1 MKNLLKTWTTQTL
14 KETQITYLNAMT
26 HYTGAERKTQAFQ
39 QLETKTELITAEL
52 KTR

>member
-14 KETQITYLNAMT
+14 KDTEINYLNALT
-26 HYTGAERKTQAFQ
+26 HYRGGERKTQAFK
-39 QLETKTELITAEL
+39 QLKAKTELITAEL

>member
-14 KETQITYLNAMT
+14 KETQTNYLNAMKD
-26 HYTGAERKTQAFQ
+26 YRGGERKTQAYK
-39 QLETKTELITAEL
+39 QLKAKTELITAEL

>member
-14 KETQITYLNAMT
+14 KETQINYLNAMT
-26 HYTGAERKTQAFQ
+26 HYTGGERKTQAFK
-39 QLETKTELITAEL
+39 QLKAKTELITAEL